1 VTARQCVLE
10 TFRGEGVRGFFKGLA
25 PPVLSGSFVNSGIFF
40 GYGLGMAVLEP
51 NVNRASN
58 AAPQSYLNVYLAG
71 CCGGFVQ
78 CHIVTPVELVKVK
91 LQAQTDSGAARKYKG
106 SFDCARQIVRANG
119 LAGLYRGYHSLLL
132 REVPSFGVYFASYEW
147 AKAQFAPGKSDEVR
161 ATEPPRAVTH
171 AATRSVRIAR
181 ACTPARRTPLIRVIY
196 RPSVNVHHHHRNHY
210 RRHRRRHHHHHH
222 HRNWTSPHRPSPA
235 GSPAAS
241 RGPRST
247 PSTPSRATCSPCQR
261 APRRRRDPCSVWR
274 RGCTAGMGSLTSTAA

>member
-1 VTARQCVLE
+1 MTARQCVLE

-119 LAGLYRGYHSLLL
+119 LAGLYRGYHSLLI
-132 REVPSFGVYFASYEW
+132 REVPSYGLYFATYEW
-147 AKAQFAPGKSDEVR
+147 GKQAFAPGKTVGALPCSMHSLSLPAHTR
-161 ATEPPRAVTH
+161 ATAYHHDPR
-171 AATRSVRIAR
+171 SWI
-181 ACTPARRTPLIRVIY
+181 
-196 RPSVNVHHHHRNHY
+196 S
-210 RRHRRRHHHHHH
+210 RRRL
-222 HRNWTSPHRPSPA
+222 
-235 GSPAAS
+235 SPAAW
-241 RGPRST
+241 
-247 PSTPSRATCSPCQR
+247 RA
-261 APRRRRDPCSVWR
+261 A
-274 RGCTAGMGSLTSTAA
+274 